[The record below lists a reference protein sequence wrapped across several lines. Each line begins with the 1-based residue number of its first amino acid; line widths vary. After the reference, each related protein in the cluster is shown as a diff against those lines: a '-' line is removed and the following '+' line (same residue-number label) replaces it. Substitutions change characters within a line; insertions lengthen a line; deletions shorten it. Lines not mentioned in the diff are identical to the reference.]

1 MDEEKFVFKFKNC
14 LSILL
19 CLTSSVDAFYSLMFF
34 PTPFPPP
41 SYALHFLPTLSLQQE
56 NPEGLNRIKAI
67 RDGGRILTDT
77 QSDRARDN
85 NPGTTPKLPMAP
97 NSLRTL
103 QERLLQTVKG
113 RDSNFS
119 KTMVSVTT
127 QTATTVERE
136 SRVTQETKS
145 IPSLMPM
152 MLPAR
157 LANCNIDSKKDAL
170 SAISRAKTDECK
182 SLIRN
187 VTCLSQDGSLYNT
200 EIKNTCPIGRDPG
213 KNFQHRP
220 HAWGVGPPTR

>member
-1 MDEEKFVFKFKNC
+1 
-14 LSILL
+14 
-19 CLTSSVDAFYSLMFF
+19 MFF
-34 PTPFPPP
+34 PNPFPPP
-41 SYALHFLPTLSLQQE
+41 SYTLHFLPTLSLQQE

-119 KTMVSVTT
+119 KTIVSVTT

-152 MLPAR
+152 LLPAR

-220 HAWGVGPPTR
+220 HAWGVGPPAR

>member
-1 MDEEKFVFKFKNC
+1 MNEEKFVCMFK
-14 LSILL
+14 LL
-19 CLTSSVDAFYSLMFF
+19 VYSTMLNIVCWCFLF
-34 PTPFPPP
+34 SHVLPRSYPPP
-41 SYALHFLPTLSLQQE
+41 SYALHFLPTFSLQQE

-85 NPGTTPKLPMAP
+85 NPGTTPKLPMVP

-113 RDSNFS
+113 GDSNFS
-119 KTMVSVTT
+119 KTTVSVTT

-152 MLPAR
+152 LLPAR

-170 SAISRAKTDECK
+170 SAISRARTDECK
-182 SLIRN
+182 SLIHN

-220 HAWGVGPPTR
+220 HAWGVGPPAR